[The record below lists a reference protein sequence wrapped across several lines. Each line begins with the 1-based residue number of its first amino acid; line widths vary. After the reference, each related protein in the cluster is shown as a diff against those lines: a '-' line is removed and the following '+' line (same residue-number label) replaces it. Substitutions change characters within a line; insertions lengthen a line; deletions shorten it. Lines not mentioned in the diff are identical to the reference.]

1 MLKHNSQIPGKSH
14 GNELPNKPW
23 AQKSREILDFF
34 FVEQKEGLSQ
44 ARVKKQKSKFGPN
57 KLKKAKKKSVFSI
70 LVNQVKSIVVVVL
83 AAAGALSFVLGQTLE
98 GIAITV
104 ALLINTLI
112 GFFTELKAVRSMEA
126 LQELGRVNTK
136 VRRDSE
142 IIEIP
147 ADIVVPGDILILQ
160 SGDIVTADIRILE
173 SSKLQADESTLTGES
188 ESVTKS
194 IDPADK
200 KAPVAERTSML
211 YKGTSITRGT
221 AEGVVVATGMDTEV
235 GKITTLSEEA
245 EEEITPLERRL
256 NQMGQRLVWTTLGI
270 MVLVAATGFLAGRN
284 TAVMVETAIALAIAA
299 IPEGLPIV
307 ASLSLTRG
315 VWKMVQNNALVNK
328 LSSVETLGATTVIFS
343 DKTGTLTEN
352 RMKLKKILTS
362 SGTADMD
369 DENLKY
375 NELVQEALTVGVLCN
390 NADYPEDPEKQPR
403 GEPLELALLEAGYHL
418 DIKRNKLLESLP
430 EKKEVSFDPELKLM
444 ATFHQQ
450 NGEYRV
456 AVKGAPEAILKIC
469 SKIKTNDDTEKMVE
483 NKKKEWLD
491 KNNNLASEG
500 LRVIALAKKTVDNTE
515 ADPYENLTFLG
526 LAGMMDPPRDEARQA
541 IEECKKAGILV
552 VMVTG
557 DHVETAVKIG
567 ENMGLDFKPSQ
578 VMEGQELEQVS
589 VEENNYSDKIINSRI
604 FARVSP
610 AQKLKL
616 IQTHQKAGEIVAMT
630 GDGVN
635 DAPALKKADIGV
647 AMGKRGTQVAKEAS
661 AMILQDDSF
670 STIVLA
676 VHQGRVIFDNIRKFI
691 YYLLSSNAGKILS
704 VALASFFT
712 VPLPVLP
719 LQILFLNLVTD
730 VFMALA
736 MGVGNGS
743 ADIMNKPPRVSEE
756 PVLTGKHWFGI
767 SAYGFIISLAVLG
780 AIFVSSTL
788 MEMETNKT
796 VTFSFV
802 SLGFASIFHAFNMR
816 KTGSNLF
823 NNEITGNPYVWGA
836 AAISLGLL
844 AAAIYLPGLSD
855 ALRTVPLTPGQWIYA
870 LIFGLIPVFIGQLL
884 KLIRKLEP
892 YGP

>member
-756 PVLTGKHWFGI
+756 PVLTGKHCFGI